1 MRRET
6 TPRAP
11 EDKQACK
18 KGGYEEFGFRN
29 QGLYIKAVNHAD

>member
-6 TPRAP
+6 TSRAP

-18 KGGYEEFGFRN
+18 KGSYEEFGFRN